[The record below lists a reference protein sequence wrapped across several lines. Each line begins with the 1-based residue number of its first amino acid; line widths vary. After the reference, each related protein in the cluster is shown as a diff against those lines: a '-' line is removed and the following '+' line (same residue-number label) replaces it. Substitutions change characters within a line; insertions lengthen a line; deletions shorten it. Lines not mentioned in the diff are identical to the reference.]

1 MILGMIVQ
9 ILKFKQLK
17 WKALLVSFQPG
28 FTVTPGRSS
37 IQQTAAVSSVASR
50 TPPMREWKTVFFLNC
65 LQWNNYVVQ
74 FVCQHYVVIFTWTIA
89 IVYHSVHWDDSW
101 LILAS
106 FIAQHA
112 VWVWAPPCLLIKHC
126 TVMDFWIC
134 LIWLPF
140 FVFIFCLHRNKAI
153 LFYFNMLKCA
163 NPAVLI
169 NLQCPTTQVGDW
181 TKPRFAALCTVLDVS
196 LQLFR
201 HARLCKIDGR
211 SH

>member
-1 MILGMIVQ
+1 MIVQ
-9 ILKFKQLK
+9 ILKFKHLK

-50 TPPMREWKTVFFLNC
+50 TPPMREWKTAFFLNC

-106 FIAQHA
+106 FLAQHTVSVSTSMLA
-112 VWVWAPPCLLIKHC
+112 DKTLHSNGLLDLSNL
-126 TVMDFWIC
+126 TP
-134 LIWLPF
+134 L
-140 FVFIFCLHRNKAI
+140 FCLHLLSSQKQSHII
-153 LFYFNMLKCA
+153 LLQHAEMCQSCSFN
-163 NPAVLI
+163 
-169 NLQCPTTQVGDW
+169 
-181 TKPRFAALCTVLDVS
+181 
-196 LQLFR
+196 
-201 HARLCKIDGR
+201 
-211 SH
+211 